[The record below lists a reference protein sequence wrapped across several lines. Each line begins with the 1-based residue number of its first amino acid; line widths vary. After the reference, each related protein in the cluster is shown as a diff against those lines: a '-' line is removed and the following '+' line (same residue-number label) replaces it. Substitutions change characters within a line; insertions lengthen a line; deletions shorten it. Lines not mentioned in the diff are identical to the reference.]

1 MADGLYVFETTSAS
15 DSRLYAGGQW
25 VNDKQ
30 QRCSSCGFFI
40 HSSEQSEIEI
50 ALNHLGRHGFA
61 EYLWNSHSLPI
72 FREDLVELWQS
83 QCLTGFQL
91 KPVRIVGWYGSP
103 SKPLPQVIP
112 RYFWLTPTSQVCLI
126 DPAPLGGP
134 CMTCGSLKY
143 GFPRLG
149 NHLLRGLVIDPQ
161 SWDGADFF
169 GLRNYVF
176 LFCTRRVAEITLG
189 AGYSRHIAFV
199 RATDYQRWEDFNTAK
214 WRTSKAY
221 AEYIENFLIR
231 RAEALK

>member
-126 DPAPLGGP
+126 DPAPLGESLHDLWLSEVWFPAARKPSTERTRYRSPELGWCGFLRIAELCLPVLYSP
-134 CMTCGSLKY
+134 CGRNHTWRRIQPTYSLCPRNRLSAMG
-143 GFPRLG
+143 GF
-149 NHLLRGLVIDPQ
+149 Q
-161 SWDGADFF
+161 
-169 GLRNYVF
+169 
-176 LFCTRRVAEITLG
+176 
-189 AGYSRHIAFV
+189 YSEM
-199 RATDYQRWEDFNTAK
+199 EDVQGVC
-214 WRTSKAY
+214 
-221 AEYIENFLIR
+221 
-231 RAEALK
+231 